1 MEEQRL
7 RVLLAEDHPV
17 SADMTAALLRNY
29 GYAVD
34 VVSPGREALKAV
46 EVEWPDVVLLDLNLP
61 EVNGWEVAKQVTEQ
75 WSRTP
80 NGKRPLLVAIT
91 GHGQDEDRRRSQEVG
106 IDLHLTK
113 PVDPV
118 QLQALLDRF
127 QRVVAESTNPAAPN
141 GG

>member
-1 MEEQRL
+1 MDEQRL
-7 RVLLAEDHPV
+7 RVLLVEDHPV
-17 SADMTAALLRNY
+17 TADTTAALLRKY

-34 VVSPGREALKAV
+34 VVSTGTQALKAM
-46 EVEWPDVVLLDLNLP
+46 ELDSPDVVLLDLNLP

-91 GHGQDEDRRRSQEVG
+91 GHGQEQDRRRSQEAG
-106 IDLHLTK
+106 IDLHLTE
-113 PVDPV
+113 PVDPA

-127 QRVVAESTNPAAPN
+127 QRVVAE
-141 GG
+141 